1 MAISTIKTRKVQG
14 GFQWTHYIEFD
25 FTNLTDEQKN
35 ELMEASAA
43 IRWQARA
50 RKFAEKALDDLAKL
64 DVVKVEASEL
74 FERAAAVV
82 DPLKVADKLN
92 DEQAMALLA
101 ELQKRLGV
109 TKK

>member
-1 MAISTIKTRKVQG
+1 MSIIKTRKIAG
-14 GFQWTHYIEFD
+14 GTQWTHELSFD
-25 FTNLTDEQKN
+25 FSNLSEDQKN

-50 RKFAEKALDDLAKL
+50 RKLSAQELDNMAQ
-64 DVVKVEASEL
+64 DVVKVDARDL

-92 DEQAMALLA
+92 DEQALALLA

-109 TKK
+109 TK

>member
-1 MAISTIKTRKVQG
+1 MATIKTRKVAG
-14 GFQWTHYIEFD
+14 GFQWIHEVSFD
-25 FTNLTDEQKN
+25 FTNLSDEQKT

-64 DVVKVEASEL
+64 DVVKVEALDL

-82 DPLKVADKLN
+82 DPLKVADKLS